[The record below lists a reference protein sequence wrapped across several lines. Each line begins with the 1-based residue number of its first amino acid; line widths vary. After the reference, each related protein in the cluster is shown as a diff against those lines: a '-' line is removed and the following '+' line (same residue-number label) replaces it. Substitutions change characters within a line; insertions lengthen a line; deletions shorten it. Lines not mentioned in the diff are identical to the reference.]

1 MKKLLLFI
9 APLILF
15 MSCSKDLTESCKY
28 PAKIVQGADQ
38 FTNKTKELFL
48 NFDYPYGLYP
58 VLYHIENIDN
68 PIEIGSTADDIFEQ
82 LCKDKQTYPDFKKIG
97 VLFVVSKNPELIQVR
112 IGKKYEAYCNL
123 TGVTAGEEYVNLQ
136 LNIGK
141 NGVDNT
147 LNYFQKYISQRADEF
162 NSLPTKNKVRLN
174 GLFNT
179 VNSALDFIGT
189 PSQNLYGK
197 FFLKP
202 VVSLFS
208 RIHSFV
214 KNWFWTIFFTFAFIY
229 LIRYGI
235 EKLLEKT
242 LKPHPI
248 TLKLCQLGLKG
259 IFGLL
264 FPITAAGAA
273 CLLSKGRLEDFMALQ
288 SLGIPHIEDLA
299 TDPANFT
306 KSSSTLLVC
315 VFSILW
321 TLKMCINDNF
331 FFSLFPAEVQQRA
344 YKNLNDFQK
353 GMLQVE
359 DDNEVPFT
367 SYVAGKMIPDVC
379 ATMISLTIAAYFFLP
394 KVILWICIAIALYN
408 VLTNGYSYIKI
419 YNTNVKNPEVK
430 TESFIRLLINIGIMA
445 FVSLLLFVFTPKSN
459 PMPLKENV
467 DYSTVKTEVID
478 TSFLDGNY
486 TFKTSSGE
494 KTAYSSA
501 ILKRIDKNKFH
512 LQVNTQT
519 DPLSYELTFIPESF
533 SFNCIELGT
542 GIINYNKDL
551 NSIKIKFQLNQQTK
565 WELSK

>member
-9 APLILF
+9 VPLILF

-28 PAKIVQGADQ
+28 PAKIFQGADQ

-82 LCKDKQTYPDFKKIG
+82 LCKDKQTYHDFKKIG

-136 LNIGK
+136 LNISK

-147 LNYFQKYISQRADEF
+147 LNYFQKYISQRVDEF

-202 VVSLFS
+202 IVSLFS
-208 RIHSFV
+208 SIHSFV

-445 FVSLLLFVFTPKSN
+445 FVSLLLFIFTPKSN